1 MAWRKYQN
9 LTIPIVTNVGIRETY
24 SVTSD
29 ILSFQ
34 LCKRQYGFFSVR
46 RYQPAHVVQIWFGTI
61 LHQVLDKLHLH
72 YLGLLDPN
80 TINQVPSDQDV
91 VLYFNQVEE
100 SLRARGIRA
109 INPDLRD
116 TALRVLRI
124 FNRIE
129 GSTLY
134 PNVVDTECSFQTDQ
148 GNYILKGVVDVL
160 RDTSV
165 AMNIPNY
172 DSVEIWD
179 YKGSKFPDI
188 RKQDGRRKL
197 ERYTFQMLTYAELYR
212 LKKGNYPVKGILYFM
227 NELNSTPEPT
237 TRPAKAVFEID
248 FRDPSNILLITQAMN
263 SFSQVVND
271 IEQCKTN
278 DRWDPLNPLQR
289 PDRETCDICDLR
301 WNCPTVKGN
310 YQMRHP

>member
-1 MAWRKYQN
+1 MAWRRYQN
-9 LTIPIVTNVGIRETY
+9 LNIPIVTNVGIRETY

-34 LCKRQYGFFSVR
+34 LCKRQYGFFAVR

-80 TINQVPSDQDV
+80 TINQVPSDNDV

-109 INPDLRD
+109 INPELRN
-116 TALRVLRI
+116 TALKVLRI

-129 GSTLY
+129 GSNLY
-134 PNVVDTECSFQTDQ
+134 PNVIDTECSFQTDQ

-160 RDTSV
+160 RDIST
-165 AMNIPNY
+165 ARNIPNY

-179 YKGSKFPDI
+179 YKGSKFPDLS
-188 RKQDGRRKL
+188 KQDGKRKL
-197 ERYTFQMLTYAELYR
+197 ERYKFQMLTYAELYR

-227 NELNSTPEPT
+227 NELNSIPEPT

-248 FRDPSNILLITQAMN
+248 FRDQSNILLITQAMN
-263 SFSQVVND
+263 SFSQTVND

-278 DRWDPLNPLQR
+278 DRWDPLDPLKR
-289 PDRETCDICDLR
+289 PDKETCDICDLR
-301 WNCPTVKGN
+301 WNCPTVRGN
-310 YQMRHP
+310 YQMRRP

>member
-9 LTIPIVTNVGIRETY
+9 LTIPIVPNVGIRETY

-34 LCKRQYGFFSVR
+34 LCKRQYGFFAIR
-46 RYQPAHVVQIWFGTI
+46 KYQPAHVVQIWFGTI

-80 TINQVPSDQDV
+80 TINQVPSDNDV
-91 VLYFNQVEE
+91 VLYFNQVED

-109 INPDLRD
+109 INPELRN
-116 TALRVLRI
+116 TALKVLRI
-124 FNRIE
+124 FNRLE
-129 GSTLY
+129 GSNLY
-134 PNVVDTECSFQTDQ
+134 PNVIDTECSFQTDQ

-160 RDTSV
+160 RDISTTG
-165 AMNIPNY
+165 NIPNY

-188 RKQDGRRKL
+188 SRLDGRRKL

-237 TRPAKAVFEID
+237 TRPANAVFEID
-248 FRDPSNILLITQAMN
+248 FREPSNILLITQAMN

-278 DRWDPLNPLQR
+278 DRWDPLDPLQR

-301 WNCPTVKGN
+301 WNCPTVTGN
-310 YQMRHP
+310 YPMRHP